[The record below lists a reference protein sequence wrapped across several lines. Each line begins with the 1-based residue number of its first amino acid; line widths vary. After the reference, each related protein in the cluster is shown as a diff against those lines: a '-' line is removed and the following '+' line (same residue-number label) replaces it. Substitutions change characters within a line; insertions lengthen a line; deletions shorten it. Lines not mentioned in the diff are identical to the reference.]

1 MTPAPPSRS
10 RSGETRRERR
20 SRETRALLRALLKR
34 WSMSRGDHELA
45 SSELSPVVGP
55 ASSILSDTSSRRN
68 SRLLSSGQSSQVPH
82 YLPAGRGVLSLDPTA
97 GTHQARVGVKIDHGP
112 AALWQ
117 EFPPF
122 GCKPSR
128 GRREMSLVG

>member
-10 RSGETRRERR
+10 RSGEARRERR
-20 SRETRALLRALLKR
+20 SRETRPLLRALLKR

-82 YLPAGRGVLSLDPTA
+82 YLPAGRGVLSQDPTA
-97 GTHQARVGVKIDHGP
+97 AKCGRQAGIKRVSASKSTTGQLSLGRVP
-112 AALWQ
+112 ALRLQ
-117 EFPPF
+117 T
-122 GCKPSR
+122 
-128 GRREMSLVG
+128 VT